1 MIFQKT
7 LEHVLAETKVQTSRI
22 WKDDYTFSQDEYER
36 DLPNVVLSLK
46 AWEAGKIRK
55 LYYVGQELAV
65 QPARGSK
72 GVARI
77 RVTELLRADVRD
89 FTHEDIE
96 REGFDSYKLFIDTW
110 TSMHS
115 AKLYK
120 WCYQYPKNPQDIME
134 LAWHDKPANYDAL
147 VIRFELVKESVA
159 A

>member
-1 MIFQKT
+1 MIFQHT
-7 LEHVLAETKVQTSRI
+7 IDAVLAGRKTQTSRL
-22 WKDDYTFSQDEYER
+22 WKPDYVFSWSEYEE
-36 DLPNVVLSLK
+36 PNQVILSQK
-46 AWEAGKIRK
+46 AWDKQQIRK

-77 RVTELLRADVRD
+77 RVTELFRADVRD

-147 VIRFELVKESVA
+147 VIRFELVKESVSA
-159 A
+159 